1 MAECSTQLSLSPLR
15 NKPVLVTQ
23 DGGDLTSDAGLLL
36 LSELDQRLQLL
47 PRVARCLQDPRQQ
60 GKVRHTLPTLVSQRV
75 LQLAAGYEDCND
87 ATCMRHDPALT
98 LALGKAPSEGPLAS
112 QSTLS
117 RFENALRWRDC
128 LRLAHALLE
137 CFRDRHRE
145 HPPTRLVLDF
155 DTTDD
160 PTHGQQ
166 QFSFYQAH
174 YGCHCYLPLLAFAQV
189 DGGEQEVVAVLLL
202 PGNAHGA
209 TRARTLLRLLV
220 AKLRA
225 AFPAC
230 VIEFRGDGGF
240 GTPHLYA
247 LGEALELP
255 YTISLPKNAALLRLA
270 KPFLEEAR
278 ARYQETGHTVQVFGE
293 FRYRADSW
301 PHPRRVIVKAEWMAQ
316 GANPRFVVTT
326 REDLDPASL
335 YHFYGLRGD
344 VENRIKELKLGL
356 RADRLSCHSFRANQ
370 VRLLLHALAYVLLQE
385 LRRRLAGTALAS
397 AQVDTLRLKLL
408 KVGALLRESTRRLTV
423 RLPSGYPHF
432 PLWARL
438 LSASPG

>member
-1 MAECSTQLSLSPLR
+1 M
-15 NKPVLVTQ
+15 VTQ

-36 LSELDQRLQLL
+36 LSQLEHSLRVL
-47 PRVARCLQDPRQQ
+47 PRVAQCLRDPRQP
-60 GKVRHTLPTLVSQRV
+60 GKVRHPLETLVGQRV
-75 LQLAAGYEDCND
+75 LQVAAGYEDCND
-87 ATCMRHDPALT
+87 ATTMRHDPALAV
-98 LALGKAPSEGPLAS
+98 ALGQAPSQGPLAS

-117 RFENALRWRDC
+117 RFENGLRWRDC

-137 CFRDRHRE
+137 CFLARHRE
-145 HPPTRLVLDF
+145 HPPRRLVLDF

-166 QFSFYQAH
+166 QFSFYQSH
-174 YGCHCYLPLLAFAQV
+174 YGCHCYLPLLAFAQA
-189 DGGEQEVVAVLLL
+189 DGGDQELVAPLLL

-220 AKLRA
+220 ATLRA

-230 VIEFRGDGGF
+230 QIEFRGDGGF

-247 LGEALELP
+247 LCEAVEMP
-255 YTISLPKNAALLRLA
+255 YTISLPKNVALLRLA
-270 KPFLEEAR
+270 EPFLEEAR
-278 ARYQETGHTVQVFGE
+278 ARYQETGHTVQVYGE
-293 FRYRADSW
+293 FRYRAHSW

-326 REDLDPASL
+326 REDLDPESL
-335 YHFYGLRGD
+335 YHFYAQRGD

-356 RADRLSCHSFRANQ
+356 RADRLSCRSFRANQ
-370 VRLLLHALAYVLLQE
+370 VRLLLHALAYLLLQE
-385 LRRRLAGTALAS
+385 LRRRLAGTSLAS

-408 KVGALLRESTRRLTV
+408 KAGALVRESTRRLTV
-423 RLPSGYPHF
+423 RLASGYPSFH
-432 PLWARL
+432 LWARVL
-438 LSASPG
+438 PACPG